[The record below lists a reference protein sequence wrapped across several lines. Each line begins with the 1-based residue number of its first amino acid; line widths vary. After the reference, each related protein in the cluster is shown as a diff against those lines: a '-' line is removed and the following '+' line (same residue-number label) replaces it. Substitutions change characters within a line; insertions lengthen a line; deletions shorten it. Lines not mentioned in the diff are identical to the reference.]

1 MCVFPRFIPRKLSI
15 FLVIYF
21 RRIQRL
27 ENVQKHKQRS
37 FSGNTNMVSQRNKNK
52 RRFRVPIPILITL
65 YLSFLFFIALFFFFC
80 IEYILVYKYTQYI
93 QVYRY
98 TQCSLKYLSTT
109 YHPTE
114 IRVKLIK
121 HYFLNILKNI

>member
-1 MCVFPRFIPRKLSI
+1 MCSMISKWNVVYFSRFIPRKLSI
-15 FLVIYF
+15 FFVIYF
-21 RRIQRL
+21 RRIQWL

-37 FSGNTNMVSQRNKNK
+37 FSGNANMVSQRNKNK
-52 RRFRVPIPILITL
+52 RRFTVPIPILITL
-65 YLSFLFFIALFFFFC
+65 YLSFLFFIALFFFFR
-80 IEYILVYKYTQYI
+80 IEYI

-98 TQCSLKYLSTT
+98 TQCFLKYLSTL
-109 YHPTE
+109 YHLTE